1 MSDSI
6 IDKLDRLSQTRIQR
20 ANLTAEKQSAIDRI
34 VTPEIKAQLDAIEQ
48 EFTETEKDLDFAI
61 ASLEPEIKGAVL
73 ARGVSATGQ
82 HLQAS
87 WNKGRVTWDTRAL
100 DIYSALH
107 PEIRPYRKE
116 GEPFVVIRTSP
127 ARE

>member
-6 IDKLDRLSQTRIQR
+6 IDKLDRLAQTRTQR
-20 ANLTAEKQSAIDRI
+20 ANLTAEKQAAIDRV

-48 EFTETEKDLDFAI
+48 EFTETEKDLDFAM
-61 ASLEPEIKGAVL
+61 ASLEAEIKATVL
-73 ARGVSATGQ
+73 EHGVSATGT
-82 HLQAS
+82 HLQAA
-87 WNKGRVTWDTRAL
+87 WTKGRVTWDTRAL
-100 DIYSALH
+100 DIYSTLH